1 MWIKNTGAAQAKE
14 AVLPYLRD
22 QLRCNVTA
30 NGVRNRVHY
39 AEFLNRV
46 IVIYRE
52 HVRDTE
58 RAGTIQIFPANTC
71 NHLCA
76 YLLRGTVP
84 NAPVIR
90 TPCLF
95 FTFVA
100 PRPNCPPLRAIT
112 PTAAASARSTPSGR

>member
-71 NHLCA
+71 NHLGA
-76 YLLRGTVP
+76 YLLR
-84 NAPVIR
+84 R
-90 TPCLF
+90 MHC
-95 FTFVA
+95 
-100 PRPNCPPLRAIT
+100 RAAD
-112 PTAAASARSTPSGR
+112 TAQRSRYQNSLS